1 MVCLNCCFPV
11 ARIPAARTASPAIDP
26 SSGNVHLDLTVPSAG
41 PFVARPRL
49 AYNSQAAHATIQ
61 FGYGWADVFNPT
73 VSLLSTTVARVVK
86 DGCRAPVY
94 TDKDGSGQF
103 LAPSGVENALQQ
115 NGDPGAPGFTETQP
129 DDQKWVYDSSHPSWN
144 PVRWY

>member
-1 MVCLNCCFPV
+1 MMDMNCYFPNSPGSSV
-11 ARIPAARTASPAIDP
+11 HSPAIDP
-26 SSGNVHLDLTVPSAG
+26 ASGNVRLELSVPSAG

-86 DGCRAPVY
+86 DG
-94 TDKDGSGQF
+94 
-103 LAPSGVENALQQ
+103 
-115 NGDPGAPGFTETQP
+115 
-129 DDQKWVYDSSHPSWN
+129 
-144 PVRWY
+144 